1 MTEEIIVKR
10 DIETVTAEIQAL
22 CGIGQRVALGFAV
35 EIGRRLVE
43 AKELLAHGEWGDWL
57 KESVSFSQSTATR
70 YMKLFEEYGAPQGS
84 LFGAETNC
92 AALQN
97 LSVSNALRLLSIPED
112 EREDFAAEHDVEHL
126 SSREMDRLME
136 DLKAERDELLE
147 QAEKDAEAV
156 LKAEDAARE
165 AEARAED
172 AEEKVTDLEERIRE
186 LEERPVDVAVEKP
199 DPAEVQKQ
207 IDAAVKEAEK
217 AFKAKQKELQAAL
230 AEAERKKKEAEAETD
245 RQKKSAADAE
255 KKLLENQAG
264 IASIEQARLEKEVER
279 LRKELAMSDAAVASF
294 RTLFDQAQG
303 VLSRMIEQLGKVTDG
318 ETRDKLRQGAK
329 KLLEVYGEK
338 VTGDE
343 G

>member
-10 DIETVTAEIQAL
+10 DIDTVTAEIQAL
-22 CGIGQRVALGFAV
+22 CGIGQRVALELAV

-57 KESVSFSQSTATR
+57 KESVSFSQATATR
-70 YMKLFEEYGAPQGS
+70 YMKLFEEYGSGQGS
-84 LFGAETNC
+84 LFGAETKFATLKNI
-92 AALQN
+92 
-97 LSVSNALRLLSIPED
+97 SVSNALRLLAVPEE
-112 EREDFAAEHDVEHL
+112 EREDFAAEHDVANL

-136 DLKAERDELLE
+136 ELKAERDELLE

-165 AEARAED
+165 AEARAEE
-172 AEEKVTDLEERIRE
+172 AEDKVEDLEERIRE
-186 LEERPVDVAVEKP
+186 LEERPVEVAVEKA

-217 AFKAKQKELQAAL
+217 TFKARQKELQTAL
-230 AEAERKKKEAEAETD
+230 AEAERKKKEAEAETE

-294 RTLFDQAQG
+294 RTLFDQTQG
-303 VLSRMIEQLGKVTDG
+303 ILSRLIEQLGKVTDG
-318 ETRDKLRQGAK
+318 ETREKLRQGAK

-338 VTGDE
+338 VAGD